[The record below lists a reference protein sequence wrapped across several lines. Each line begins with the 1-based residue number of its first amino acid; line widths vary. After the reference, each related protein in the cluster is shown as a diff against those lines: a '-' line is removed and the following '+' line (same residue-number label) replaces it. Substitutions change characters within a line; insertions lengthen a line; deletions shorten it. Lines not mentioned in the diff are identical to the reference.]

1 MLPHEKKEF
10 ALCSTC
16 FEVRYTKV
24 DTRLQR
30 CKCQGRYSLEQLG
43 DIDCPNGLTLC
54 QVCARRLVGGF
65 SRYSWLA
72 CESCKTANK
81 KFHFRMG
88 FNLPLGRHSVMNGVA
103 IPANVPREELEK
115 RISAMMTLTKS
126 WEDLATWCTLKTRS
140 LFESVP
146 EWAEMKLIPIDL
158 WEKKFESSLETSLNS
173 FAEFYGVK
181 DAKELRKRLKEDR
194 IHG

>member
-1 MLPHEKKEF
+1 MLPHEKKEL
-10 ALCSTC
+10 AVCATC
-16 FEVRYTKV
+16 FEVRYVKESTK
-24 DTRLQR
+24 LQR
-30 CKCQGRYSLEQLG
+30 CKCQGRYARAELG
-43 DIDCPNGLTLC
+43 DTDCPNGLTLC

-65 SRYSWLA
+65 SRFSWLA
-72 CESCKTANK
+72 CESCKTANT
-81 KFHFRMG
+81 KFHFKMG
-88 FNLPLGRHSVMNGVA
+88 FKLPIGRHSIMNGIT
-103 IPANVPREELEK
+103 IPANSPRAELEAG
-115 RISAMMTLTKS
+115 ISNMMTLVKS
-126 WEDLATWCTLKTRS
+126 WEDLNTWCSLKTRT

-146 EWAEMKLIPIDL
+146 EWAELKLIPIDL